1 MPGWMVNLTKTII
14 GQYVHILSITSS
26 LYFWGS
32 VVLNANLHLSED
44 GEDLWTLHITMTKNL
59 FKDVL
64 LFKLFGDVLY
74 MDSIWSEDFEVF
86 LEVVKVVVAEN

>member
-1 MPGWMVNLTKTII
+1 
-14 GQYVHILSITSS
+14 
-26 LYFWGS
+26 
-32 VVLNANLHLSED
+32 
-44 GEDLWTLHITMTKNL
+44 MTKNL